1 MTSIGTILI
10 KVGVELTLIISIVF
24 SFGIRMLVYSRY
36 KVCYW
41 IH

>member
-24 SFGIRMLVYSRY
+24 SFEIRMLVYSGY
-36 KVCYW
+36 KVCY
-41 IH
+41 